1 MGQLK
6 EKTMLKF
13 IVVLML
19 ISTSTFAD
27 EWTTAD
33 TYREVAFQTLNVI
46 DWGQTRYIAQ
56 NPDRF
61 YEKESQQFIGQ
72 HPTTGRVDVYMAET
86 AVMHYAISKALVHY
100 GYHTAADVFQ
110 YVTIGSKLNAVVGN
124 ISIGVKMSF

>member
-1 MGQLK
+1 M
-6 EKTMLKF
+6 KTILALLL
-13 IVVLML
+13 I
-19 ISTSTFAD
+19 ISTNAFGD
-27 EWTTAD
+27 EWTRGD

-46 DWGQTRYIAQ
+46 DWGQTRYVAQ

-100 GYHTAADVFQ
+100 GYRTAADVFQ

-124 ISIGVKMSF
+124 ISIGIKMSF